1 MDQKLFVIEKFKDA
15 EMDPTYFEKQIPLS
29 EALLPRFLKPVLFFK
44 DTDIG
49 ITKKKQGVK
58 KIWGSKTIK

>member
-1 MDQKLFVIEKFKDA
+1 
-15 EMDPTYFEKQIPLS
+15 MDPTYFEKQIPLS